1 MSKQINNA
9 LSISRESGTSVKLDT
24 HCFTQWPSQHPNV
37 PPPPTNKMTDSN
49 FKLVLGKIGAPKDQQ
64 LFPSLLPPQLYKSQ
78 QGSRGRW
85 CPEAGLPPQGASQAQ
100 GETGLC
106 DCQQVRR
113 VLFQKQLPWGNY
125 RTRTWT
131 LKLLK
136 GSSSS
141 PQEEAQQKRAV
152 GLHRVGA

>member
-1 MSKQINNA
+1 MEGDADVLSHMCICHPPQLQPEACRCVYTHVHTLPSTHSKIKW
-9 LSISRESGTSVKLDT
+9 SDFS
-24 HCFTQWPSQHPNV
+24 
-37 PPPPTNKMTDSN
+37 PTNKMTDSN

-113 VLFQKQLPWGNY
+113 VLFQKQLP
-125 RTRTWT
+125 
-131 LKLLK
+131 
-136 GSSSS
+136 
-141 PQEEAQQKRAV
+141 
-152 GLHRVGA
+152 